1 MAIRSSWEGFLK
13 LSLVSVPVR
22 AYNAAVPGGGD
33 VHFHLIHKGCGER
46 IRYQKVCPVH
56 GEVDKDEIVSGYEH
70 AKDQYVE
77 FAPEEIAKLRAQNDQ
92 SINIDAFVSPDTID
106 PIYLE
111 GRTFFLV
118 PDGPAGQKPY
128 LLLHQIMKEKH
139 RDAVASI
146 ILSGHEEVVLVRP
159 LAKLLCM
166 TVLYL
171 ENQIKKTTDF
181 EDELGDAKISAQE
194 LKLAGALVDAS
205 TSDKVDFSHYK
216 DQYTERTKEVIEA
229 KLAGKEMPG
238 KSAEKGAPIINLMD
252 ALRESVKQKQ
262 GTKRKPGWH
271 PPRPAATHG
280 RRKTG

>member
-1 MAIRSSWEGFLK
+1 MAMRSSWEGFLK

>member
-13 LSLVSVPVR
+13 LSLISVPVR

-33 VHFHLIHKGCGER
+33 VHFHQIHKGCGNR
-46 IRYQKVCPVH
+46 VRYQKVCPVH
-56 GEVDKDEIVSGYEH
+56 GEVSKDEIVSGYEY

-77 FAPEEIAKLRAQNDQ
+77 FEPEEIAKLRAQNDQ
-92 SINIDAFVSPDTID
+92 SINIDSFVAPESID
-106 PIYLE
+106 PLYQS

-139 RDAVASI
+139 REAVASI

-159 LAKLLCM
+159 LDRLLCM

-181 EDELGDAKISAQE
+181 EDELGAANISAQE
-194 LKLAGALVDAS
+194 LKLAGTLVDAS
-205 TSDKVDFSHYK
+205 TTKSADFSRYK
-216 DQYTERTKEVIEA
+216 DQYTERTKEIIEA
-229 KLAGKEMPG
+229 KLAGKKLSPRP
-238 KSAEKGAPIINLMD
+238 AERGGQIINLMD
-252 ALRESVKQKQ
+252 ALRESVKQTQ
-262 GTKRKPGWH
+262 ETKHKPGWH
-271 PPRPAATHG
+271 PPRHSTTHG